1 MSQFFSHIVLKGKNG
16 DFAFSMHTLA
26 LDLSTLSVTTVV
38 LKIAK
43 INNTYFLRDHSR
55 SRIKEESNN
64 GRN

>member
-43 INNTYFLRDHSR
+43 INNTAYLLPQGPFKISYKG
-55 SRIKEESNN
+55 RIE
-64 GRN
+64 